1 MKRNFFIGSIASVV
15 AFLPLLVRAD
25 DRMSGGSGA
34 NNLDAPGWSN
44 PSWFCGSAVVWL
56 DIPSGVYF
64 REGQRQYGR
73 TARGAY
79 TCEKH
84 AIETG
89 IRAS

>member
-1 MKRNFFIGSIASVV
+1 MKRNIFIGSIASAV
-15 AFLPLLVRAD
+15 AFLPLLAKAED
-25 DRMSGGSGA
+25 PMTGGSGA

-44 PSWFCGSAVVWL
+44 PSWFCGSTVVWL

-64 REGQRQYGR
+64 REGQSQYGR
-73 TARGAY
+73 TTRGAY

-89 IRAS
+89 NRAS